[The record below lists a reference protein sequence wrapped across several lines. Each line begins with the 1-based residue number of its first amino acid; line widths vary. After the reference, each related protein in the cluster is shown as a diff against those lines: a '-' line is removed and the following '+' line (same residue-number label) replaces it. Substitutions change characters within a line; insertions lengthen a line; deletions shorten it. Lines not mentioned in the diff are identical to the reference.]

1 MDISSLGFRT
11 DVMVLALG
19 ESAIEHHDRHL
30 VARTPRNPTYWW
42 GNFVLFADPVGT
54 GEVDDGSFPSLEIG
68 ATRAIFED
76 LWDEAA
82 RRDRN
87 MAIKNAEGRL
97 EPAFLRHF
105 RESMEPV
112 APTSSGP

>member
-54 GEVDDGSFPSLEIG
+54 GEVDE
-68 ATRAIFED
+68 
-76 LWDEAA
+76 
-82 RRDRN
+82 
-87 MAIKNAEGRL
+87 RL
-97 EPAFLRHF
+97 ELFAAAFPDAGHVALGIDSVDGTVRASFVHYTSKDEVDRLT
-105 RESMEPV
+105 RELDRCLN
-112 APTSSGP
+112 